1 MHIVH
6 NPVPKIYL
14 IENNGNRWIYKNIH
28 EATKAV
34 YKYGLI
40 ERWWPHAGTCSIGE
54 YHRGPDYIDFDG
66 QFCHTSY
73 QFIVRTESGDI
84 ITPND
89 LRDVYYE
96 EKRSASYYYYQRCY
110 QNRNNFVFRAGPVP
124 RTGRKSWGSC
134 WRHPKTTAE
143 RREAAYVR
151 YDEELRG
158 YNIRPRAKRNFRNLP
173 SVWDDFRRG
182 NVNSKSW
189 KNQKRRHQW
198 KEKE

>member
-14 IENNGNRWIYKNIH
+14 IEANGNRWIYKNIH

-54 YHRGPDYIDFDG
+54 YHRGPDYIDFND

-73 QFIVRTESGDI
+73 QFIVRTEFGDI
-84 ITPND
+84 ITPNE
-89 LRDVYYE
+89 LRDIYYE

-110 QNRNNFVFRAGPVP
+110 QNRNNFVFRSGPVP
-124 RTGRKSWGSC
+124 RTGRSKWRGC

-143 RREAAYVR
+143 RREAAHVR
-151 YDEELRG
+151 YDEELRE

-173 SVWDDFRRG
+173 NVWDDFRRS
-182 NVNSKSW
+182 NVYSKSW
-189 KNQKRRHQW
+189 KYQKRKYQW
-198 KEKE
+198 KGKA